1 MNEKIGVHIYIM
13 CVLLGISLIFNGV
26 QYFKNRRLEDK
37 MGQYILDVG
46 RSREREQRYEEFYRE
61 SRNNIDKLRDSLSKQ
76 SSGIQHLRDQL
87 LEVRAITEEMEN
99 NFCDFELHINS
110 TTRNNNNNDVTDAS
124 IAK

>member
-1 MNEKIGVHIYIM
+1 MNEKNNMHIYIL
-13 CVLLGISLIFNGV
+13 CVLLGISLIWNGV
-26 QYFKNRRLEDK
+26 QYFTNKRLENK
-37 MGQYILDVG
+37 MGQYILDIG

-87 LEVRAITEEMEN
+87 LEVRAITEKLEN
-99 NFCDFELHINS
+99 NFYDFECSIS
-110 TTRNNNNNDVTDAS
+110 TATWNNNICSDIDTS

>member
-1 MNEKIGVHIYIM
+1 MYEKNNVHIYIL
-13 CVLLGISLIFNGV
+13 CVLLGVSLVWNGV
-26 QYFKNRRLEDK
+26 QYFTNRRLEDK

-61 SRNNIDKLRDSLSKQ
+61 SRNNVDKLRDSLSKQ

-87 LEVRAITEEMEN
+87 LEVRAITEELEN
-99 NFCDFELHINS
+99 SFYDFGQSIN
-110 TTRNNNNNDVTDAS
+110 TTNGNNNIHDVIDTS

>member
-1 MNEKIGVHIYIM
+1 MYEKNNVHIYIL
-13 CVLLGISLIFNGV
+13 CVLLGISLVWNGV
-26 QYFKNRRLEDK
+26 QYFTNRRLEDK

-87 LEVRAITEEMEN
+87 LEVRAITEELEN
-99 NFCDFELHINS
+99 SFFDFGQSIN
-110 TTRNNNNNDVTDAS
+110 TTGNNNNDNNDS
-124 IAK
+124 

>member
-1 MNEKIGVHIYIM
+1 MNEKTNMHIYIL
-13 CVLLGISLIFNGV
+13 CVLLGISFIWNGV
-26 QYFKNRRLEDK
+26 QYFTNKRLENK

-87 LEVRAITEEMEN
+87 LEVRAITEELEN
-99 NFCDFELHINS
+99 NFYDFECSIS
-110 TTRNNNNNDVTDAS
+110 TTTWNNNIHSDIDTS

>member
-1 MNEKIGVHIYIM
+1 MYEKNNIHVYIL
-13 CVLLGISLIFNGV
+13 CVLLGISLVWNGV
-26 QYFKNRRLEDK
+26 QYFTNKRLEDK

-87 LEVRAITEEMEN
+87 LEVRAITEDMEN
-99 NFCDFELHINS
+99 NFYDFDLSIN
-110 TTRNNNNNDVTDAS
+110 TTNGNNDIHDDIETSV
-124 IAK
+124 AK

>member
-1 MNEKIGVHIYIM
+1 MYEKNSVHIYIL
-13 CVLLGISLIFNGV
+13 CVLLGISLIWNGV
-26 QYFKNRRLEDK
+26 QYFTNRRLENK

-76 SSGIQHLRDQL
+76 SGGIQHLRDQL
-87 LEVRAITEEMEN
+87 LEVRAITEELEN
-99 NFCDFELHINS
+99 NFNDFGCYIS
-110 TTRNNNNNDVTDAS
+110 TTNGNNNIHGNIDTS

>member
-1 MNEKIGVHIYIM
+1 MYEKNNIHVYIL
-13 CVLLGISLIFNGV
+13 CVLLGISLVWNGV
-26 QYFKNRRLEDK
+26 QYFTNKRLEDK

-87 LEVRAITEEMEN
+87 LEVRAITEDMEN
-99 NFCDFELHINS
+99 NFYDFDLSIS
-110 TTRNNNNNDVTDAS
+110 TTNRNNDIHDDIETSV
-124 IAK
+124 AK